1 VYAHYFPQFPNSFE
15 NNPVATDYYTL
26 HYNSVNGE
34 GGKHAAYGGY
44 FRNRPVPRAPR
55 PAGWELEDMKTE
67 VRQAIDAG
75 IDGFTINIMSL
86 NGYLWDRTVRMLNAA
101 QAVDP
106 NFDIVLMPDINTG
119 VDSNQVLMADKM
131 AELARH
137 PSAHRLPDNRLVIA
151 PFLAEGQTAQWW
163 SQWIGLMNA
172 RGQQV
177 AFVPTFLNY
186 SANIASYASISYGA
200 SIWGGRSPAT
210 VTNLQGMAQDAHNRG
225 LKWMHPIAIQDN
237 RAYSGIYDE
246 ANNSEALRSM
256 WASAHAGNAE
266 WVQLITW
273 NDYSEHTEFAP
284 SNNLGWAALDLT
296 AYYTVNFKMGIPPI
310 VRDTIYVSHRRQ
322 PAAAMPTGGQTRR
335 MTLRGGSSPA
345 RDQVEVLT
353 FLRQAGA
360 VEVRVGAATYRYN
373 APAGFYAYLAPL
385 ATGTVSAKATT
396 TDGRVTAVTSPF
408 TVVSTLAVQDLQ
420 YRFVSSGRS
429 GTTTSP
435 P

>member
-1 VYAHYFPQFPNSFE
+1 
-15 NNPVATDYYTL
+15 
-26 HYNSVNGE
+26 
-34 GGKHAAYGGY
+34 
-44 FRNRPVPRAPR
+44 
-55 PAGWELEDMKTE
+55 
-67 VRQAIDAG
+67 
-75 IDGFTINIMSL
+75 
-86 NGYLWDRTVRMLNAA
+86 
-101 QAVDP
+101 
-106 NFDIVLMPDINTG
+106 
-119 VDSNQVLMADKM
+119 
-131 AELARH
+131 
-137 PSAHRLPDNRLVIA
+137 
-151 PFLAEGQTAQWW
+151 
-163 SQWIGLMNA
+163 
-172 RGQQV
+172 
-177 AFVPTFLNY
+177 
-186 SANIASYASISYGA
+186 
-200 SIWGGRSPAT
+200 
-210 VTNLQGMAQDAHNRG
+210 
-225 LKWMHPIAIQDN
+225 
-237 RAYSGIYDE
+237 
-246 ANNSEALRSM
+246 M

-396 TDGRVTAVTSPF
+396 TDGRVTAVTSRSPWCPPWRSR
-408 TVVSTLAVQDLQ
+408 TCSTGSSVPAAPAPRPHLRDHHRAGDDAGDGRPRRPVVDAHT
-420 YRFVSSGRS
+420 
-429 GTTTSP
+429 P
-435 P
+435 